1 MADVTTKQKVMEA
14 VERLPADVTFEDA
27 MEHLYFLYKIE
38 KGLAQADAGE
48 TISHEEVK
56 KHFGI

>member
-14 VERLPADVTFEDA
+14 VERLPADATFEDA

-48 TISHEEVK
+48 TIPHEEVK